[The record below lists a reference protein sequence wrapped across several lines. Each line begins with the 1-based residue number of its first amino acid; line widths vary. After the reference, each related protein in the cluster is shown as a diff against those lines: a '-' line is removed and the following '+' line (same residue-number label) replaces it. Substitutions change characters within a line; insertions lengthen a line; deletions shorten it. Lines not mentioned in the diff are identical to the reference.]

1 MRVDSFLKKKLEK
14 SANQQARIP
23 HFGKEAGH
31 PVALPEQYL
40 FYCMTTCT

>member
-23 HFGKEAGH
+23 HFGKSGT
-31 PVALPEQYL
+31 PY
-40 FYCMTTCT
+40 